1 MLSFRKLLNGSS
13 LLIFLKL
20 RLRKNTKNTERKK
33 AAVVGDGQING
44 RGLYAYFLGAAKS
57 LSPLCTIALLYS
69 GENQLRICLVC
80 LSLVKM

>member
-1 MLSFRKLLNGSS
+1 M
-13 LLIFLKL
+13 IFLKL

-44 RGLYAYFLGAAKS
+44 RGLYAYFLDAAKS